1 MAGLDQ
7 ARLLDGKVAVITGG
21 GGGIGEAISLLFA
34 AQGAA
39 VLIVEIDG
47 DRARATAEHI
57 QGLGGRAVAHVAD
70 ATDPSTPAAARAAV
84 EKAFGP
90 TDILVNNVGDYRPK
104 SGEFATSDP
113 ANWEALIQVNFGHI
127 LRMTHEFLPGM
138 LDRSRGSIINVSSV
152 EGLRGY
158 PPDPVYGAMK
168 AAAVQFT
175 RSLGVQVAGRGVRVN
190 GIAPDVTQSLQ
201 VDYARWI
208 APEHEHLWSTWVPA
222 GRNAT
227 GIDQAM
233 IALFLASELAT
244 MIPGLTVP
252 VDGGTVAAGGW
263 YRTSGTDG
271 TAPAWTNRPMI

>member
-1 MAGLDQ
+1 MALSE
-7 ARLLDGKVAVITGG
+7 ARLLDGKVALVTGG
-21 GGGIGEAISLLFA
+21 GGGIGEGIAELFA
-34 AQGAA
+34 AQGAR
-39 VLIVEIDG
+39 VLIVEVDG
-47 DRARATAEHI
+47 ERAAQVTESINAA
-57 QGLGGRAVAHVAD
+57 GGAAAVLAAD
-70 ATDPSTPAAARAAV
+70 VTDPAVPAAARADV
-84 EKAFGP
+84 ERRFGP
-90 TDILVNNVGDYRPK
+90 LDVLVNNVGDYRPRA
-104 SGEFATSDP
+104 GEFATSDP
-113 ANWEALIQVNFGHI
+113 ANWDALFQLNVGHI

-138 LDRSRGSIINVSSV
+138 LARGSGTIINVSSV

-208 APEHEHLWSTWVPA
+208 PPEQEHLWPSWVPA
-222 GRNAT
+222 GRMAT
-227 GIDQAM
+227 ATDQAM
-233 IALFLASELAT
+233 TALYLASDLSR

-263 YRTSGTDG
+263 YLTSGADG
-271 TAPAWTNRPMI
+271 TAPRWTNRPLI